1 MSSNDT
7 ILSLCQ
13 KASEARQFMSRLSTE
28 HKNATLERM
37 ARLIEENRDYIMSE
51 NKKDLAQGEEKGLTK
66 AMLDRLT
73 LDEKRMANICV
84 SLREVIALPDPVYE
98 VVEQQRRP
106 NGLDIGRMRVPIGVI
121 GIIYESRPNVTTE
134 ASSLCFKTS
143 NVTILRG
150 GSESIHS
157 NRALVKVIKQALS
170 QSDIPEAAIS
180 FVDTTDRQ
188 AVMDLLKMKDH
199 IDLIIPRGGE
209 GLINTVVDNSNIP
222 VIKHDKGVCD
232 IYIHED
238 ADQTMSEQI
247 AINAKVQRPSVCNAM
262 ENLIV
267 HENYPYKAEL
277 FSALLKENVE
287 LRGCEKSRS
296 INDSILPA
304 TDEDYH
310 TEYLDYI
317 LSIKLV
323 SSFEEALSFIE
334 KYGSKHSDSIIT
346 KSYELSRRFINEVD
360 SASVF
365 VNAST
370 RFSDGQMFGMGAEIG
385 ISTNKLHARGPMGL
399 KELTTTK
406 FIIF

>member
-1 MSSNDT
+1 
-7 ILSLCQ
+7 
-13 KASEARQFMSRLSTE
+13 MSRLSTE

-406 FIIF
+406 FIIFGDGQIRP